1 MRMLAVL
8 AAICLTLSS
17 CGPSQQ
23 ELESKRAEAQA
34 QMEAKREAQKLNL
47 TNAIKS
53 SQAFSGVFVDNRS
66 GQSYAFNIRFTYF
79 DENTGF
85 IVGEMWWSQSGA
97 VKQIEGLFL
106 DKMLT
111 FQTTQILSTGGG
123 ADSSLGHIYT
133 FNVADNNQIQG
144 SWKRIYKI
152 PLSGLLGDSDAKEET
167 NGSVSFS
174 IGNNQGQKLGNILT
188 QISSPSNRSSLLSY
202 CSGGS
207 AKRNITT
214 WGNKSFDA
222 TCDDVKKRFTTFNE
236 SIETMQYGYYSA
248 DSSNTLIIVCGGVSV
263 ATVSSPGGQVF
274 SKASAI
280 SVSDKPQPCFYKVVQ
295 VALN

>member
-8 AAICLTLSS
+8 AAICLMLSS

-34 QMEAKREAQKLNL
+34 QREAQRLNL

-53 SQAFSGVFVDNRS
+53 SQAFPGTFVDNRS
-66 GQSYAFNIRFTYF
+66 GQSYPFNIRFTYF

-85 IVGEMWWSQSGA
+85 LVGEMWWSQSGT

-106 DKMLT
+106 DQILT
-111 FQTTQILSTGGG
+111 FQTTQILSNGGG
-123 ADSSLGHIYT
+123 TDSSLGHIYT

-144 SWKRIYKI
+144 SWKRIYRI
-152 PLSGLLGDSDAKEET
+152 PLSGLLGDSGAKEEI

-188 QISSPSNRSSLLSY
+188 QISSPSNSSSLLSY

-207 AKRNITT
+207 ARRNITG
-214 WGNKSFDA
+214 WGNKNFESI
-222 TCDDVKKRFTTFNE
+222 CNDVKTKFAALNE
-236 SIETMQYGYYSA
+236 SIEAMQNGYYSA
-248 DSSNTLIIVCGGVSV
+248 DSSNTLTVICAGKAIT
-263 ATVSSPGGQVF
+263 TVSGIGAQVF
-274 SKASAI
+274 NISNVDKAG
-280 SVSDKPQPCFYKVVQ
+280 PCVYKVVQ
-295 VALN
+295 VNLN